1 MSGGGGGGEGFYLQA
16 FQAKIIHDGR
26 KYVCLVHQSAGHI
39 ADAQEVLEEWK
50 KEIQIWV
57 LISSKDRTKPKFQII
72 PSMSPELVPKM

>member
-39 ADAQEVLEEWK
+39 ADAQEVLEE
-50 KEIQIWV
+50 
-57 LISSKDRTKPKFQII
+57 
-72 PSMSPELVPKM
+72 